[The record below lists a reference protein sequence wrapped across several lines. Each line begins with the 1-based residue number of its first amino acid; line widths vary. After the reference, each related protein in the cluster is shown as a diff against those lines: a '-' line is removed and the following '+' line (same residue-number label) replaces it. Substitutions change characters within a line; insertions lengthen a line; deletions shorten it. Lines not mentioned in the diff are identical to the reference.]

1 MSKIFNGNAISSM
14 RNIHGANNNGNGNV
28 LTEAVRDFYRFQ
40 ILYTKVFEQL
50 SVYLGYYNTGEY
62 RNLTILLNESKQK
75 LLLTNITNNTF
86 YNNTNI
92 TNLEGFLYNS
102 SLFTLYKTT
111 TINILN
117 GLVAAIEYHEQRV
130 VVDELN
136 KELLQYKTLVDSS
149 GNQQLIL
156 KYMNDKL
163 LDLKPFE
170 IEMNFPD
177 TGPVLYVELKPW
189 YTRYLVDYGP
199 PANGVFDLQKL
210 SLIVDQLIQ
219 DGVITLEDFINTL

>member
-1 MSKIFNGNAISSM
+1 
-14 RNIHGANNNGNGNV
+14 
-28 LTEAVRDFYRFQ
+28 
-40 ILYTKVFEQL
+40 
-50 SVYLGYYNTGEY
+50 
-62 RNLTILLNESKQK
+62 
-75 LLLTNITNNTF
+75 LTNITNNTF

-136 KELLQYKTLVDSS
+136 KELLQYKTILDSS

-199 PANGVFDLQKL
+199 PANGVFDLEKL
-210 SLIVDQLIQ
+210 SLIVDQLIT
-219 DGVITLEDFINTL
+219 DGVITLDDFLNTL